1 MVFWVEKIIWSVYL
15 GKISLCDIRKR
26 TIPVW
31 LLFLGSLLVITDI
44 CIMGWETGMI
54 IEMVIEMVPGM
65 ILLLLTKMTKAVGM
79 ADGIVLIQLGSI
91 CRKGQAL
98 LIFCLSLIYIFLYSM
113 ILYMLR
119 QDRKRRIPYIPF
131 LFMAYLTTWMI

>member
-44 CIMGWETGMI
+44 CIMGWKTDYCRNGTGDNI
-54 IEMVIEMVPGM
+54 AS
-65 ILLLLTKMTKAVGM
+65 TDK
-79 ADGIVLIQLGSI
+79 D
-91 CRKGQAL
+91 
-98 LIFCLSLIYIFLYSM
+98 
-113 ILYMLR
+113 
-119 QDRKRRIPYIPF
+119 DRKQSAWRTALY
-131 LFMAYLTTWMI
+131 

>member
-44 CIMGWETGMI
+44 CIMGWKTGIIVET
-54 IEMVIEMVPGM
+54 VPGI
-65 ILLLLTKMTKAVGM
+65 ILLLLTKMTEAIGM
-79 ADGIVLIQLGSI
+79 ADGIGKYMQRWTGIAYI
-91 CRKGQAL
+91 
-98 LIFCLSLIYIFLYSM
+98 LSEPYLYISVFYDSLYV
-113 ILYMLR
+113 
-119 QDRKRRIPYIPF
+119 
-131 LFMAYLTTWMI
+131 

>member
-1 MVFWVEKIIWSVYL
+1 MVFWVKKIIWSVYL

-44 CIMGWETGMI
+44 CIMGWKTGISVET
-54 IEMVIEMVPGM
+54 VPRI
-65 ILLLLTKMTKAVGM
+65 ILLLLTKMTEAIGM

-91 CRKGQAL
+91 CRDGQAL
-98 LIFCLSLIYIFLYSM
+98 LIFSTSLI
-113 ILYMLR
+113 
-119 QDRKRRIPYIPF
+119 
-131 LFMAYLTTWMI
+131 